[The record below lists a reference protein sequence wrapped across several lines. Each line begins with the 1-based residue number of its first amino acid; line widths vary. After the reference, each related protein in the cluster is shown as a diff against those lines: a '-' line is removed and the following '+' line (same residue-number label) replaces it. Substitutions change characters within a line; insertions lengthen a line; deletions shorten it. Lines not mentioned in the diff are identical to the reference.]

1 MNTTSLPRRASVRTI
16 AAPIPPVPPAT
27 NATPALLE
35 KSGTVLPHN
44 PGELAMTTFVASLVL
59 VPPERL
65 ESTAHGQ
72 GLPGYCL
79 SQATGE

>member
-59 VPPERL
+59 VPPN
-65 ESTAHGQ
+65 G
-72 GLPGYCL
+72 L
-79 SQATGE
+79 SQRPTARGSPDIA